1 MRVPDRGHR
10 SLSSS
15 DTSIRPRSVWWVV
28 AGCLLALCAYLFF
41 RSATAS
47 YNSVSAPSGYSV
59 QQVACLSVYGWLR
72 NEPTDLSSLQ
82 PSQLRPDERS
92 ALLACHAAI
101 GDRETTIEVLLG
113 VALVFLIV
121 GYLVGASAKEPTT

>member
-1 MRVPDRGHR
+1 
-10 SLSSS
+10 
-15 DTSIRPRSVWWVV
+15 VV
-28 AGCLLALCAYLFF
+28 AGCLIAVSAYLFF

-47 YNSVSAPSGYSV
+47 YNSVSAPGGYSV

-72 NEPTDLSSLQ
+72 NEPTDLSSTQ

-92 ALLACHAAI
+92 AILACHATI

-113 VALVFLIV
+113 IAAVFLII
-121 GYLVGASAKEPTT
+121 GYLVGPGAKEPTV